1 VEGGARVVFPRPGP
15 GPRFRTNAREGCDV
29 MLILRSFFACVSF
42 CFIGY
47 GRIET
52 VGSSSGSTWSVYHT
66 LEAGGYQLRCTN
78 ITPHWND
85 HMFPGREDRDDEIN
99 TIRRLR
105 CLPRNIAFRW
115 SCSSPISPCWLSQLG
130 TTSFQLRSC

>member
-1 VEGGARVVFPRPGP
+1 MEDGARVVFPRPGP

-52 VGSSSGSTWSVYHT
+52 VGSSSGSTCSVYHT
-66 LEAGGYQLRCTN
+66 LMTLR
-78 ITPHWND
+78 
-85 HMFPGREDRDDEIN
+85 GDDACR
-99 TIRRLR
+99 TKHH
-105 CLPRNIAFRW
+105 
-115 SCSSPISPCWLSQLG
+115 
-130 TTSFQLRSC
+130 TTLE

>member
-66 LEAGGYQLRCTN
+66 LHHIGMTTCSRVEKTVMTKS
-78 ITPHWND
+78 TPSGDCGVSRETSHFD
-85 HMFPGREDRDDEIN
+85 GRVHLPS
-99 TIRRLR
+99 RLVGSHNSER
-105 CLPRNIAFRW
+105 PVS
-115 SCSSPISPCWLSQLG
+115 SCAVADV
-130 TTSFQLRSC
+130 